1 MIGRFGDRTIHT
13 LYSWLMMKMAGDYDD
28 LNPCDEMYG
37 SPTQGT
43 IRFPT
48 WDSVLPQS
56 IPALGLL
63 SVVESSFLVLLVQ
76 KQILVHWIYS
86 HKRSDQPF
94 HKSNTSHPLR
104 ASVCVWDSVCAH
116 YHFHSG

>member
-1 MIGRFGDRTIHT
+1 
-13 LYSWLMMKMAGDYDD
+13 MKMAGDYDD
-28 LNPCDEMYG
+28 PNPCDEMYG
-37 SPTQGT
+37 SPHKELIVSRPGVLFL
-43 IRFPT
+43 FPR
-48 WDSVLPQS
+48 

-86 HKRSDQPF
+86 QKRSDQFF